1 MQVLFLY
8 GTRKSKPRI
17 KSEPP
22 RKQQYTVRLFDCKHL
37 ALVIVLWQMQKFMCY
52 CTVFALFNFE
62 FEGNFQVHVPGGLYL
77 EGQFKGGFFTLRGWG
92 LIFGG
97 AYTWRG
103 LFSEFYGDATVC
115 PWPPVLFFQISLYP
129 TVHCTVPQIIPRPQR
144 IPKMDR
150 KWFSTASD
158 PQSRPQMIPKEK

>member
-1 MQVLFLY
+1 
-8 GTRKSKPRI
+8 
-17 KSEPP
+17 
-22 RKQQYTVRLFDCKHL
+22 
-37 ALVIVLWQMQKFMCY
+37 MQKFMCY

-92 LIFGG
+92 PIFGG

-115 PWPPVLFFQISLYP
+115 PWPPELFFQISL
-129 TVHCTVPQIIPRPQR
+129 
-144 IPKMDR
+144 
-150 KWFSTASD
+150 
-158 PQSRPQMIPKEK
+158 